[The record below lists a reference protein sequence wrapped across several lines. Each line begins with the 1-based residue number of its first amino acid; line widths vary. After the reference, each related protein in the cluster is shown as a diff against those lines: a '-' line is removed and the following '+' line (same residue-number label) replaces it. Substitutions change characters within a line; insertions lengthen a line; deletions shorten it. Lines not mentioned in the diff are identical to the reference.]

1 MDINLIWLGLVLLV
15 APVLG
20 AYAKVVSDKRGF
32 VWLSGA
38 GVLYLLAAAFSVQI
52 AWIPSGL
59 EYGTLLFSVIALI
72 ATFIGS
78 LMVALSVFK

>member
-1 MDINLIWLGLVLLV
+1 MDINLVWMGVVLLV

-20 AYAKVVSDKRGF
+20 TYAKTVDKRGF
-32 VWLSGA
+32 VWLTGA
-38 GVLYLLAAAFSVQI
+38 GVLYLLAAAFSVGI

-59 EYGTLLFSVIALI
+59 EFGTMVFSLLALI

-78 LMVALSVFK
+78 LMVAAGIFK